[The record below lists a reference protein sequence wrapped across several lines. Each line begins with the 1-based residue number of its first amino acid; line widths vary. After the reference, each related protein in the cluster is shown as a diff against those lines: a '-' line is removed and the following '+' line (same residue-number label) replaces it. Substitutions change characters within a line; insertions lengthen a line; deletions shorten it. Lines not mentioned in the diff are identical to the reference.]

1 MKKYDVMGWEMVKLE
16 DVCHAIRRTRND
28 IDWLHSNASEDEKK
42 GMRDACEDIIRRI
55 FIDEIR
61 DATSPEEVDAI
72 LEMKGDFVVS
82 KRDEDNSIIFFS
94 AWDNG
99 EAVTSRMAFKCMH
112 FDYESKAREIAEKLG
127 DGWIVV
133 DTCQADYDEKK
144 RLLNA
149 IFGDEV

>member
-16 DVCHAIRRTRND
+16 DVCHAICCVRKD
-28 IDWLHSNASEDEKK
+28 IDRPYSNASDDKK
-42 GMRDACEDIIRRI
+42 DGMRDACEDIIRRI

-112 FDYESKAREIAEKLG
+112 FDYESKAHEVAEQLG

>member
-16 DVCHAIRRTRND
+16 DVCHAIRATRND
-28 IDWLHSNASEDEKK
+28 IDRLYSNEDKK
-42 GMRDACEDIIRRI
+42 EGMRDACEDIIRRI

-72 LEMKGDFVVS
+72 LEMRGDFVVS
-82 KRDEDNSIIFFS
+82 KRDKDNSIIFFS

-127 DGWIVV
+127 EGWIVV

>member
-1 MKKYDVMGWEMVKLE
+1 MKKYNVMGWEMVKLE

-28 IDWLHSNASEDEKK
+28 IDRLYSNEDRKE